1 MFDADAHLYMSVEQ
15 MTAMEEL
22 IRNNPRT
29 CVIYLS
35 NANEELGFNLITKK
49 KPHFAHIVKKVN
61 PNLVSAKAGLQENDQ
76 LLVVNKVDCRN
87 LTHQQVV
94 KLLGK
99 RERKLKLVVCQPSV
113 YQWYLN
119 EGYELK
125 LDYDDEQDENQ
136 QQNEQDRRSVGKPSE
151 QELVRR
157 KQLSELNDRPFDYQ
171 QQPTKY
177 NERCVDD
184 ARPIQPNQAIPF
196 ADNNDSSYPKDNRIS
211 SPTGDDPLSH
221 RNSGFKRSYKL
232 KKKPAAHPF
241 IDDAVDDSLS
251 MSTSVSPFDEK
262 YGELRDEIFN
272 RSQSQK
278 SGAAKSRGNL
288 TSNLNSSAKNYPTS
302 SSNKNLATDNYN
314 YESKKLE
321 YNEYM
326 DSEGAHKLEKSE
338 TLVEIQKDEFKN
350 KKVTRRSVEKLHK
363 IYDDPPMKNVLPTS
377 DSKSAAGETK
387 PSEKPTAAPRSAYTP
402 VYGKTSLFSN
412 SLFDKSKTAPSSSIF
427 DKPKDRP
434 TSIFDRPSI
443 FDRLNTSDKVTTES
457 KTSYLSPTYGD
468 KAYNASRTTS
478 SYNNQSYSSQSYSKN
493 ESSSYSKSYISPTSK
508 YNTASATTTYRSP
521 YDDNRQTLVKEP
533 LIERHVIEPKEAQL
547 VHIYDE
553 QEPARK
559 QESKPLKTQ
568 QPLKSASLPR
578 PLKTV
583 QANSAADLPSPRLC
597 TLKLPRDR
605 IVSFGFTI
613 KTSRKTNAKLVV
625 DIVRN
630 SIAHRAGL
638 RVNDIIV
645 EVNEAFV
652 GQDTHQQVTDRI
664 KAHAADEVRLL
675 VVSEAEMDIYRAHGL
690 VPSSEQDN
698 VIHVEFDSEL
708 MMPLHGSELD
718 EEDCLKGCGSFL
730 DNLTAKQYRN
740 YLQSNK
746 KRPEPANSPAEFQEK
761 IKKFEKL

>member
-35 NANEELGFNLITKK
+35 NSNEELGFNLITKK
-49 KPHFAHIVKKVN
+49 KPHFAHLVKKVN

-76 LLVVNKVDCRN
+76 LLQVNKIDCRN

-125 LDYDDEQDENQ
+125 LDYDEEQDENQ
-136 QQNEQDRRSVGKPSE
+136 QQNEQDRRLIGKQPE

-157 KQLSELNDRPFDYQ
+157 KQLSELNEQQRPFDYQ
-171 QQPTKY
+171 QQPPIKY

-184 ARPIQPNQAIPF
+184 ARPIQALPDQAIPF
-196 ADNNDSSYPKDNRIS
+196 ADNDNSYHKDNRIS
-211 SPTGDDPLSH
+211 SPASDDPLSH

-232 KKKPAAHPF
+232 KKKPAHPF
-241 IDDAVDDSLS
+241 VDEAVDDSLS

-272 RSQSQK
+272 PSQSLK
-278 SGAAKSRGNL
+278 SGATKNRGNL
-288 TSNLNSSAKNYPTS
+288 TGNLNSSAKNYSTS
-302 SSNKNLATDNYN
+302 LSNKNLADNYN

-338 TLVEIQKDEFKN
+338 TLVEIQNDEFKN

-363 IYDDPPMKNVLPTS
+363 NYDDQPMKNVLPTS
-377 DSKSAAGETK
+377 DSKPAAGEAK
-387 PSEKPTAAPRSAYTP
+387 SSEKPTAAPRSPYTP

-412 SLFDKSKTAPSSSIF
+412 SLFDKSKATTPSSIF

-443 FDRLNTSDKVTTES
+443 FDRLNTSDKVTSEA
-457 KTSYLSPTYGD
+457 KTSYLSPTYGG
-468 KAYNASRTTS
+468 KTYNTS
-478 SYNNQSYSSQSYSKN
+478 SYNNQSYSSQSFSKN

-508 YNTASATTTYRSP
+508 YNTTSATTYRSP
-521 YDDNRQTLVKEP
+521 HDDNRQTLVKEP

-568 QPLKSASLPR
+568 QLKTISQARETPR

-583 QANSAADLPSPRLC
+583 QANSANDLPSPRLC

-675 VVSEAEMDIYRAHGL
+675 VVSEAEMDIYRTHGL
-690 VPSSEQDN
+690 VPSSEQEN

-708 MMPLHGSELD
+708 MMPLHASEVD

-740 YLQSNK
+740 YLQSSK